1 MATTDASTAVVSA
14 VTTAVLSLFYF
25 CSADVETTAPASVD
39 AATARKASKRKAPL
53 GAFFLLFLLRFL
65 F

>member
-1 MATTDASTAVVSA
+1 MATTDAATAVVSA

-39 AATARKASKRKAPL
+39 AATARKASKGRP
-53 GAFFLLFLLRFL
+53 R
-65 F
+65 